1 MNAGALPPRRAGAA
15 GAPAPDRGPAEPPAP
30 GPVPAGPAWRAA
42 LELARPAHWIKNVF
56 VLAGAFFAQDWR
68 DPAVLAAAGAAFA
81 AFCLAASAVYACND
95 ALDAEEDRLHP
106 RKRARPVAA
115 GRLPAA
121 AAYALAAGLGA
132 AALGIGQAAGPRLQA
147 CLIGYGLVN
156 LLYSRLLKRVVLADV
171 FCIAAGFLLRLLA
184 GTWGIGVEPS
194 EWFLLCTLNL
204 SLFLG
209 FSKRYAER
217 VDPLRPL
224 EEKREVLRRYSPDFL
239 RTLLGITLASTVI
252 TYGLY
257 TTSPRA
263 AEVHPDAHLIYTLPI
278 ALFGLFRYL
287 YLVMEKGFGEN
298 TVADVGK
305 DKALLLVCA
314 AYVAVCLLLLA
325 D

>member
-1 MNAGALPPRRAGAA
+1 MLNPAPTAGA
-15 GAPAPDRGPAEPPAP
+15 GPE
-30 GPVPAGPAWRAA
+30 GPAWRAFIA
-42 LELARPAHWIKNVF
+42 LARPAHWLKNVF
-56 VLAGAFFAQDWR
+56 VLAGVFFAEDWR
-68 DPAVLAAAGAAFA
+68 DPAVMRAAGAAFA

-95 ALDAEEDRLHP
+95 ALDASEDRMHP
-106 RKRARPVAA
+106 RKRERPVAS
-115 GRLPAA
+115 GRLSTPAA
-121 AAYALAAGLGA
+121 FALAAALGA
-132 AALGIGQAAGPRLQA
+132 AALGLGMIAGPRLQI
-147 CLIGYGLVN
+147 CLIAYGLVN
-156 LLYSRLLKRVVLADV
+156 ALYSRFLKRMVLLDV
-171 FCIAAGFLLRLLA
+171 FCIAAGFLLRLVA

-224 EEKREVLRRYSPDFL
+224 EEKRAVLRNYSPEFL

-257 TTSPRA
+257 TTSPRTA
-263 AEVHPDAHLIYTLPI
+263 LVHPHAHLIYTLPI

-298 TVADVGK
+298 TVADVFK
-305 DKALLLVCA
+305 DKPLLLACVAYA
-314 AYVAVCLLLLA
+314 ALSLLLLA
-325 D
+325 V